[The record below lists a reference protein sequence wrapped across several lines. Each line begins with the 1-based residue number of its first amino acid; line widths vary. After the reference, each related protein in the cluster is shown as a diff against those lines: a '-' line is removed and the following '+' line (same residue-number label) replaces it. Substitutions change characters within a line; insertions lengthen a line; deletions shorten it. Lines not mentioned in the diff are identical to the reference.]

1 MKALTRSLAFMVLSG
16 FVLVAVLAP
25 VLPLADP
32 YQMDMMKR
40 FAPPLFP
47 ELFGHDEYGRS
58 VLSRLVWGTRTSL
71 AIAIASALIACVTGT
86 ALGIIAGYMRGM
98 ADMLIM
104 RGADVLLCL
113 PALLLA
119 MLFVTIYGPGAA
131 ALVPILAL
139 VFVPNFVR
147 VAYSTV
153 LTVRSLD
160 YVEAARALGA
170 SHGRIML
177 RTILPNISAPVLV
190 QLSLATASA
199 VVLESGLSFLGLGV
213 VPPDPSL
220 GMMIGAARSTMMH
233 APMLLVWPCVVLT
246 MLILTLNGVCDALR
260 DILDP
265 RPSSGAAAMK

>member
-1 MKALTRSLAFMVLSG
+1 MKAATRSLAFAILG
-16 FVLVAVLAP
+16 FFILISLLAP
-25 VLPLADP
+25 VLPVADA
-32 YQMDMMKR
+32 YQMNMMQR
-40 FAPPLFP
+40 FAPASFP
-47 ELFGHDEYGRS
+47 ELFGNDEYGRS
-58 VLSRLVWGTRTSL
+58 VLSRLIWGTRTSL
-71 AIAIASALIACVTGT
+71 AIAMASALIACVIGT
-86 ALGIIAGYMRGM
+86 ALGITAAYLRGV
-98 ADMLIM
+98 ADMVIM

-139 VFVPNFVR
+139 VFVPSFVR
-147 VAYSTV
+147 VAYSAV
-153 LTVRSLD
+153 LSIRSLD

-170 SHGRIML
+170 SRARIML
-177 RTILPNISAPVLV
+177 RTILPNVSAPVLV
-190 QLSLATASA
+190 QLSLSTAAA

-220 GMMIGAARSTMMH
+220 GMMIGAARSSMMH

-246 MLILTLNGVCDALR
+246 LLILTLNGVCDALR

-265 RPSSGAAAMK
+265 RPSGGAAKA

>member
-1 MKALTRSLAFMVLSG
+1 MRLFTRSLAFMVLAF
-16 FVLVAVLAP
+16 FVLVALLAP

-40 FAPPLFP
+40 FAPPAFP
-47 ELFGHDEYGRS
+47 ELFGYNEYGRS

-71 AIAIASALIACVTGT
+71 AIAIASAVIACVIGT
-86 ALGIIAGYMRGM
+86 ALGIIAGYMRGV

-246 MLILTLNGVCDALR
+246 ALILTLNGVCDALR

-265 RPSSGAAAMK
+265 RPSGGAAPVK

>member
-1 MKALTRSLAFMVLSG
+1 MKAATRSLAFAILG
-16 FVLVAVLAP
+16 FFILVSLLAP
-25 VLPLADP
+25 VLPIADA
-32 YQMDMMKR
+32 YQMNMTQR
-40 FAPPLFP
+40 FAPASFP
-47 ELFGHDEYGRS
+47 ELFGNDEYGRS
-58 VLSRLVWGTRTSL
+58 VLSRLIWGTRTSL
-71 AIAIASALIACVTGT
+71 AIAMSSALIACVIGT
-86 ALGIIAGYMRGM
+86 ALGIVAAYLRGF
-98 ADMLIM
+98 ADMVIM

-139 VFVPNFVR
+139 VFVPNFIR
-147 VAYSTV
+147 VAYSAV
-153 LTVRSLD
+153 LTIRSLE

-170 SHGRIML
+170 SRTRIML
-177 RTILPNISAPVLV
+177 RTILPNVSAPVLV
-190 QLSLATASA
+190 QLSLSTAAA

-220 GMMIGAARSTMMH
+220 GMMIGAARSSMMH

-246 MLILTLNGVCDALR
+246 LLILTLNGVCDALR

-265 RPSSGAAAMK
+265 RPSGGAAKA

>member
-1 MKALTRSLAFMVLSG
+1 MKAATRSLAFAILG
-16 FVLVAVLAP
+16 FFILISLLAP
-25 VLPLADP
+25 VLPVADA
-32 YQMDMMKR
+32 YQMNMMQR
-40 FAPPLFP
+40 FAPASFP

-58 VLSRLVWGTRTSL
+58 VLSRLIWGTRTSL
-71 AIAIASALIACVTGT
+71 AIAMASALIACVIGT
-86 ALGIIAGYMRGM
+86 ALGITAAYLRGV
-98 ADMLIM
+98 ADMVIM

-139 VFVPNFVR
+139 VFVPSFVR
-147 VAYSTV
+147 VAYSAV
-153 LTVRSLD
+153 LSIRSLD
-160 YVEAARALGA
+160 YVEAAQALGA
-170 SHGRIML
+170 SRGRIML
-177 RTILPNISAPVLV
+177 RTILPNVSAPVLV
-190 QLSLATASA
+190 QLSLSTAAA

-220 GMMIGAARSTMMH
+220 GMMIGAARSSMMH

-246 MLILTLNGVCDALR
+246 LLILTLNGVCDALR

-265 RPSSGAAAMK
+265 RPSGGAAKA